1 MTHQAILTA
10 SLFLL
15 LAFGID
21 RLNRSTGIP
30 SVVALIVTGL
40 LGKPAL
46 AYFGLEL
53 SGLDAAVPVIGTVG
67 LILIV
72 LEGAFDL
79 ELRRDKLGIAAN
91 AFVAASLGFVL
102 ATAAFALLAAT
113 VLSLNS
119 FQAMLLAI
127 PFAVIS
133 SAVAIPSCAF
143 LPTHGREFIVYE
155 SSVSDI
161 IGILAFFA
169 LLESDGTLTGVLRNL
184 VGGGALSL
192 VLGAACAI
200 GLLVALLR
208 IDGHI
213 RFIPLLAGLFA
224 LYAGGKLLHLSPLI
238 MVLMFGLVLNN
249 PGLLGRWGWIHK
261 LVAAP
266 GYDTT
271 VREFKSLTAELTFAV
286 RGFFFILLGYW
297 TDLSGFASFKA
308 WLVAILV
315 VAGIYGAR
323 KLILRLLRVEL
334 ADPLTW
340 IAPRGLITIL
350 LYLSVKEAVAV
361 PPYLDGAVMLIVLAS
376 ALAIGLGRYR
386 WEKATPDAS
395 AAR

>member
-30 SVVALIVTGL
+30 SVVVLIATGL

-46 AYFGLEL
+46 SYFGLEM

-67 LILIV
+67 LVLIV

-79 ELRRDKLGIAAN
+79 QLRRDKLGTAAA

-102 ATAAFALLAAT
+102 WTAVFALLAAAALPLDT
-113 VLSLNS
+113 V
-119 FQAMLLAI
+119 QALLLAI

-133 SAVAIPSCAF
+133 SAVAIPSSSF
-143 LPTHGREFIVYE
+143 LPARGREFVIYE
-155 SSVSDI
+155 STVSDI
-161 IGILAFFA
+161 IGILVFFA
-169 LLESDGTLTGVLRNL
+169 LLGSDGTLMGALSSFA
-184 VGGGALSL
+184 GGGALSL
-192 VLGAACAI
+192 LLGAFCAI
-200 GLLVALLR
+200 GLLVALMHL
-208 IDGHI
+208 DGHI

-249 PGLLGRWGWIHK
+249 PDLLGRWGWTRSI
-261 LVAAP
+261 VAAP
-266 GYDTT
+266 GYSTT
-271 VREFKSLTAELTFAV
+271 VREFKGLTAELTFAV

-297 TDLSGFASFKA
+297 TDLSGFAQVEA
-308 WLVAILV
+308 WLVASL
-315 VAGIYGAR
+315 ALLGTYGVR
-323 KLILRLLRVEL
+323 YLILRLLRIEL

-340 IAPRGLITIL
+340 IAPRGLITVL
-350 LYLSVKEAVAV
+350 LYLSTKGVVPV
-361 PPYLDGAVMLIVLAS
+361 PPYLDGAVMLVVLAS
-376 ALAIGLGRYR
+376 ALAIGLGRFQLA
-386 WEKATPDAS
+386 KQVTGAS